1 MISQTSSA
9 QTFLKYLH
17 IDFGRTAWVRF
28 MDGVLLRIL
37 KRMRGLRSVILD
49 LAYDWHVMVRDI
61 RYGAEDQRPERRAR
75 DFLLLIKEEL
85 SHIKEISIGLSE
97 YTTSEDS
104 IKPWMAHELK
114 KRNEAWVPPLLT
126 YKRFRRTFSPMS
138 IMSTEVT
145 RSVVQAVR
153 ELRPK
158 DQEGTLAHLQ
168 RNYGVF

>member
-1 MISQTSSA
+1 M
-9 QTFLKYLH
+9 KYLE
-17 IDFGRTAWVRF
+17 IDFGHTAWVRV
-28 MDGVLLRIL
+28 MEGVLLRIL
-37 KRMRGLRSVILD
+37 ERMRGLQSVVLD
-49 LAYDWHVMVRDI
+49 LVFDLDSNVWDLRS
-61 RYGAEDQRPERRAR
+61 RKEEKWRERNAR

-85 SHIKEISIGLSE
+85 SHIKEISIRLPE
-97 YTTSEDS
+97 YKTRESPIE
-104 IKPWMAHELK
+104 PWMAHELE

-145 RSVVQAVR
+145 KSVVQAVR

-158 DQEGTLAHLQ
+158 DLEGTLAHLQ